1 MKKKAS
7 LLISGITTVAMLAVA
22 VGSFAAWETLTGG
35 SNTDLDVSTS
45 TPVTLEV
52 KSTDVGSQDKLL
64 RPSAQT
70 ISDDAK
76 ESTIVKV
83 GTMNVILK
91 GTAKNKVTKVTA
103 TTKVFSDQEKKTSAD
118 NLYDVVIVTKDTA
131 NVTNSTTSITDAE
144 MATALAGVA
153 ENSEASGLDYD
164 VYLKFK
170 TNVDLNS
177 IDTEKAATRY
187 VSVDLTA
194 AQV

>member
-35 SNTDLDVSTS
+35 SSSDLEVSTS
-45 TPVTLEV
+45 TPVTVEV
-52 KSTDVGSQDKLL
+52 KSTDVASQDKLL

-91 GTAKNKVTKVTA
+91 GTAKGKVSKVTA
-103 TTKVFSDQEKKTSAD
+103 TTKVFSDQAKNTSVD
-118 NLYDVVIVTKDTA
+118 SLYDVVIVAKDTA
-131 NVTNSTTSITDAE
+131 NVTDSTASITDTE
-144 MATALAGVA
+144 MATALAAVA

-170 TNVDLNS
+170 TSIDLDA

-194 AQV
+194 TQA

>member
-35 SNTDLDVSTS
+35 SSSDLEVSTS

-52 KSTDVGSQDKLL
+52 KSTDVASQDKLL

-91 GTAKNKVTKVTA
+91 GTAKGKVSKVTA
-103 TTKVFSDQEKKTSAD
+103 TTKVFSDQAKNTSVD
-118 NLYDVVIVTKDTA
+118 SLYDVVIVAKDTA
-131 NVTNSTTSITDAE
+131 NVTDSTASITDTE
-144 MATALAGVA
+144 MATALAAVA

-170 TNVDLNS
+170 TSIDLDA

-194 AQV
+194 TQA

>member
-170 TNVDLNS
+170 TDVDLSS